1 MIWTRGKNGN
11 FFRVVKGDFG
21 LKEDIEV
28 HGNLYNKKFPGF
40 LKEPN
45 NYSILG
51 VFLLAFILHISAHT
65 LILTGLSVISA
76 AALSVVSF
84 NYYNALKGDDNHI
97 IILASAKR
105 YFLTTL
111 YGIFM
116 LMVLIGIKYLP
127 QLPITL
133 TNVPIA
139 FMALYLNIFIFV
151 MAIILFVLLISTTLR
166 FLIEGLYLSLTGTI
180 KLDKN

>member
-1 MIWTRGKNGN
+1 MVIY
-11 FFRVVKGDFG
+11 
-21 LKEDIEV
+21 II
-28 HGNLYNKKFPGF
+28 KKFPGF

-76 AALSVVSF
+76 AAAALSVVSF
-84 NYYNALKGDDNHI
+84 NYYNALKGDDNQI